1 MLFALRNKH
10 KAFLLRL
17 TSAQR
22 SSGCE
27 LIDDRRANSLHQVG
41 PDQNRNSWLS

>member
-27 LIDDRRANSLHQVG
+27 MIDDRRANSLHQAR
-41 PDQNRNSWLS
+41 PDQNRNSRLS